1 MSFYTRKEIAVLTG
15 RTEKDIGQMSYRGK
29 VPGRTVA
36 ISGHKRTR
44 YCYDKK
50 IIDHW
55 IENLPDKSDRSNG
68 YVKKTKAT
76 TQSTITFKD
85 IFAGKFLPHD
95 VKMANF
101 SRLAMAQI
109 RRPKTTTVR
118 LKAGF

>member
-1 MSFYTRKEIAVLTG
+1 MSFYTRKEIAALTG

-36 ISGHKRTR
+36 ISSHKRTK

-55 IENLPDKSDRSNG
+55 IESLPQKGDRSDG
-68 YVKKTKAT
+68 YVKKHKAI

-85 IFAGKFLPHD
+85 IFAGKFLPHE
-95 VKMANF
+95 VKMENF